1 VVPVH
6 RDQRELLQVEGLSP
20 TDVARLARES
30 GAIAVD
36 TEFVSERRYQPLL
49 CLVQTAVEGPDGL
62 HISLFDPLDEGLDP
76 APLAEVLADPAVE
89 VVMHAGRQDVAL
101 LKRTWR
107 TEVTSV
113 FDTQVA
119 AGFAGY
125 GNQTG
130 YADLVRSL
138 LGVRPKRSEGFTR
151 WDDRPLSPEQLE
163 YARADVEHLLEAA
176 RELKRRLAAGGR
188 LEWAREECRRLEAA
202 SDERGPDQ
210 AYEALPRLGRLNG
223 QQRAVAYELARW
235 RDEAARAADRPPAS
249 FMPDH
254 VLVETARKMPASR
267 EELKKIR
274 GMPERTA
281 GRHHREIV
289 AAIERGRR
297 AEPIPYEEK
306 RLDIDKGD
314 APLVSLAQALVRQ
327 RASEAEIA
335 VELIA
340 TQADLT
346 RVVAGV
352 RTGTLNGGRPLEG
365 WRRKLVGEELLE
377 LLRGR
382 RVVRVVDGRLSVE
395 PLPQA
400 GGSEPGTPT

>member
-1 VVPVH
+1 MVPVH

-235 RDEAARAADRPPAS
+235 RTSAW
-249 FMPDH
+249 
-254 VLVETARKMPASR
+254 
-267 EELKKIR
+267 
-274 GMPERTA
+274 
-281 GRHHREIV
+281 
-289 AAIERGRR
+289 
-297 AEPIPYEEK
+297 
-306 RLDIDKGD
+306 
-314 APLVSLAQALVRQ
+314 
-327 RASEAEIA
+327 ASETSGASA
-335 VELIA
+335 LSMS
-340 TQADLT
+340 
-346 RVVAGV
+346 
-352 RTGTLNGGRPLEG
+352 
-365 WRRKLVGEELLE
+365 RRF
-377 LLRGR
+377 
-382 RVVRVVDGRLSVE
+382 S
-395 PLPQA
+395 
-400 GGSEPGTPT
+400 S